1 MFPVW
6 EAARRENKQY
16 NRMKKP
22 MHPNSYWAA
31 TAGEEVAAAA
41 LVGEHDAD
49 VAVVGGGFTGLRAA
63 LLLAESGAQVRLVE
77 AARIGW
83 GASGRNGGQVNPLLP
98 VNTPQDIARM
108 YGKKFAERIV
118 HATVECADELFNFIR
133 RHQMDCRARRNGW
146 LRVAHCRGA
155 AEKMRRHSERWREA
169 GAQIEFLSGG
179 ELNRA
184 LGSNFFTLGAL
195 AARGGCIHPLRY
207 ARELARRAMAAGV
220 VVYTE
225 SPALAL
231 HKTNGMWEMRTPRGR
246 VRARQIILCAN
257 GYADR
262 LLPRLANSIIALTS
276 VQAATRPLPPAET
289 RAILPGGRT
298 FADTRR
304 TIFYGRCEPDHR
316 FIIGSLGK
324 FGSDGAAADFH
335 KLRAEAERIFPRLRG
350 AKWEYQWGGR
360 IAVTHDRVPHLHEPA
375 PGLLA
380 GLGYNGRGVAM
391 ANLMGR
397 VLAERALG
405 KPPAEAVF
413 PTTSLK
419 NYPFSRLKF
428 PGVPLAMCWM
438 RLRDRWEIRRRR
450 HFG

>member
-1 MFPVW
+1 MQPH
-6 EAARRENKQY
+6 EKN
-16 NRMKKP
+16 

-31 TAGEEVAAAA
+31 TAGEEVAGAA
-41 LVGEHDAD
+41 LVGAHDAD

-63 LLLAESGAQVRLVE
+63 LLLAESGAQVTVVE

-98 VNTPQDIARM
+98 MNTPQDIARM
-108 YGKKFAERIV
+108 YGKKFSERIV
-118 HATVECADELFNFIR
+118 RATVKCADELFHLIR
-133 RHQMDCRARRNGW
+133 RYEIDCRARQNGW
-146 LRVAHCRGA
+146 VRVAHCRSA

-179 ELNRA
+179 ELSRA
-184 LGSNFFTLGAL
+184 LGSNFFALGAL

-207 ARELARRAMAAGV
+207 ARELARRAMAAGAV
-220 VVYTE
+220 LYTE

-231 HKTNGMWEMRTPRGR
+231 HKKNGTWEMRTPRGR
-246 VRARQIILCAN
+246 VRAKQIILCTN
-257 GYADR
+257 GYTDQ
-262 LLPRLANSIIALTS
+262 LFPRLANSIIALTS
-276 VQAATRPLPPAET
+276 VQAATRPLAPAVA

-316 FIIGSLGK
+316 FLIGSLGK
-324 FGSDGAAADFH
+324 FGSDGAAVDFRI
-335 KLRAEAERIFPRLRG
+335 LRTEAEKIFPRLRG
-350 AKWEYQWGGR
+350 AEWEHQWGGR
-360 IAVTHDRVPHLHEPA
+360 LAVTHDRVPHLHEPS

-419 NYPFSRLKF
+419 KHPFSGLKF
-428 PGVPLAMCWM
+428 PGVPLAMGWM
-438 RLRDRWEIRRRR
+438 RLRDRWETRRRWHLSGR
-450 HFG
+450 PAGQING

>member
-1 MFPVW
+1 V
-6 EAARRENKQY
+6 ALKTI
-16 NRMKKP
+16 
-22 MHPNSYWAA
+22 HPNSYWAA

-63 LLLAESGAQVRLVE
+63 LLLAESGAQVTVVE
-77 AARIGW
+77 AARMGW

-98 VNTPQDIARM
+98 LNTPQDIARM
-108 YGKKFAERIV
+108 YGRKFSERIV
-118 HATVECADELFNFIR
+118 QATVECADELFNFIHR
-133 RHQMDCRARRNGW
+133 RQIDCQARQNGW
-146 LRVAHCRGA
+146 LRVAHCRSA

-179 ELNRA
+179 ELSRA
-184 LGSNFFTLGAL
+184 LGSNFFALGAL

-207 ARELARRAMAAGV
+207 ARELARRAASAGAAL
-220 VVYTE
+220 YTE
-225 SPALAL
+225 SPALSM
-231 HKTNGMWEMRTPRGR
+231 HKKNSAWVLQTPEGQ
-246 VRARQIILCAN
+246 VRAKQIILCTN
-257 GYADR
+257 GYADQ
-262 LLPRLANSIIALTS
+262 LFPRLANSIIALTS
-276 VQAATRPLPPAET
+276 VQAVTRPLAPATT
-289 RAILPGGRT
+289 RDILPGGRT

-316 FIIGSLGK
+316 FLIGSLGK
-324 FGSDGAAADFH
+324 FGSDGAAADFRI
-335 KLRAEAERIFPRLRG
+335 LRTEAEKIFPRLRG

-360 IAVTHDRVPHLHEPA
+360 LAVTHDRVPHLHEPA

-380 GLGYNGRGVAM
+380 GLGYSGRGVAM

-397 VLAERALG
+397 VLAERAMG

-419 NYPFSRLKF
+419 NHPFSRLKF
-428 PGVPLAMCWM
+428 PGVPLAMGWM
-438 RLRDRWEIRRRR
+438 RLRDRRETRQQR
-450 HFG
+450 HFSGRPARQINS